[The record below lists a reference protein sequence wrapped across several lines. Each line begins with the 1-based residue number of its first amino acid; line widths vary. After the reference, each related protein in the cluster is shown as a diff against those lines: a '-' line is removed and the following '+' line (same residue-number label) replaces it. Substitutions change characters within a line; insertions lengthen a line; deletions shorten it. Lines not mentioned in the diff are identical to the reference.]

1 MNATTPTHPAKL
13 LVLAFDSSIRA
24 QEAFLAATRM
34 SSDGQLLVQ
43 DAVFLQKRADGKVRV
58 TETLDISPGDAA
70 FNGSMWGALIGTI
83 VAGPVG
89 FLAGGALLAGIGA
102 LVAKLTDLGIP
113 DATVEELGKALE
125 PSSTAL
131 ALLVSHVDEDAL
143 AAELRRFAGAK
154 IVQTTLSPES
164 VANLR
169 NALTPS

>member
-1 MNATTPTHPAKL
+1 MNATTSTHPAKL
-13 LVLAFDSSIRA
+13 LVLAFDSSLRA

-34 SSDGQLLVQ
+34 SHDGQLLVQ
-43 DAVFLQKRADGKVRV
+43 DAVFLQKRSDGKVRV
-58 TETLDISPGDAA
+58 TETLDISPADAA
-70 FNGSMWGALIGTI
+70 FNGSLWGALLGTI

-102 LVAKLTDLGIP
+102 LVAKFTDLGIP
-113 DATVEELGKALE
+113 DATVTELGKALE
-125 PSSTAL
+125 PNSTAL

-143 AAELRRFAGAK
+143 AAELRRFAGAT

-169 NALTPS
+169 AALTSS